1 MPTSAGPTQ
10 NSASD
15 LRSFSMA
22 SALRVE
28 ITRGAAIETEHAVIC
43 AVADA
48 DGRITASFGDID
60 RVSPVRS
67 AVKPLQALPL
77 VVSGA
82 ADAIGVS
89 DAELAIACGSHNG
102 EPGHVEIV
110 TDWLA
115 RLGLSEEHLLCG
127 RARPMVGAWDVLD
140 ATDITEPTRPKHNC
154 SGKHTG
160 FLTLA
165 LHLGVDPSCYLDETA
180 PVQRT
185 VLQGLAD
192 RFGLPRESLETAV
205 DGCGAPVACVSPRT
219 LARGLATLLPAT
231 EENTRVLRAIGENPW
246 CIGGTGRFD
255 TRVTEAL
262 KGNGFTKVG
271 AEGNH
276 VAVLRDPG
284 ITIAMKALSGD
295 GRAGQAAM
303 FQLLTKLGALDPS
316 YFPDLADAEI
326 LNSTGAAVGRI
337 HVRGLDDLTV
347 E

>member
-1 MPTSAGPTQ
+1 
-10 NSASD
+10 
-15 LRSFSMA
+15 MA
-22 SALRVE
+22 AALRVE
-28 ITRGAAIETEHAVIC
+28 ITRGSVIETEHAVIC

-48 DGRITASFGDID
+48 DGHITASFGDIE

-77 VVSGA
+77 VASGA
-82 ADAIGVS
+82 ADAMDVS

-115 RLGLSEEHLLCG
+115 RLGLSEEHLQCG
-127 RARPMVGAWDVLD
+127 RARPMAGAWDVLD
-140 ATDITEPTRPKHNC
+140 ADDITKPTRIKHNC

-165 LHLGVDPSCYLDETA
+165 LHLGVDPSGYLDETA

-192 RFGLPRESLETAV
+192 RFGLARARLETEV
-205 DGCGAPVACVSPRT
+205 DGCGAPVVCVSPRT
-219 LARGLATLLPAT
+219 LARGLATLLHGAEP
-231 EENTRVLRAIGENPW
+231 NTRVLRAISDHPW

-255 TRVTEAL
+255 TRLTEAL
-262 KGNGFTKVG
+262 SGNGFTKVG

-284 ITIAMKALSGD
+284 ITIAIKALSGD
-295 GRAGQAAM
+295 GRAGQAVM
-303 FQLLTKLGALDPS
+303 FEMLTKLGALDPTD
-316 YFPDLADAEI
+316 FPDLADAGI

-337 HVRGLDDLTV
+337 HVHGLDDLTV